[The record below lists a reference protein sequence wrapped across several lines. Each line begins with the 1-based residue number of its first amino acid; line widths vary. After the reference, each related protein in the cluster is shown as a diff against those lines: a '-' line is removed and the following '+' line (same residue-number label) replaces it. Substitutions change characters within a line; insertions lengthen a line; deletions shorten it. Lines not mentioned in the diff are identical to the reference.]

1 MRIRLA
7 VPDELDDRDRKAA
20 LDAALES
27 VTRTVSGLVR
37 SGAVPPAAGEI
48 KAGRVHWRPEPPG
61 DEHFDL
67 PGTILQRGHGDCD
80 DLAPWHAGSLRAA
93 GIDPGARAIVKKSG
107 PKRWHAIVQRSD
119 GSIEDPSAHA
129 GMGAGVSGAYNVVGV
144 AGAIHR
150 PMASDNRMCLAI
162 CPSRDPRHPSVWFAR
177 LDVPDR
183 LEEWDWSSMAADDNP
198 RRAIL
203 RAVKTARTVA
213 GDEMDRDDEA
223 RLAAVN
229 DLVLG
234 ADPQDVADELDALM
248 GEDFDLDGCMDDAV
262 HSVGFFGDLIKAIAP
277 VAKGFIPGASTAL
290 DFMPSVV
297 NFVRK
302 PSFGSAVDI
311 ATSPYKA
318 QINLAKT
325 AFKNPVLRPILQ
337 AGIPIAATAFGGPLG
352 TAAGGLVTQYLSQAT
367 APRRPGAPPPPPM
380 PGIPPELQE
389 AFRAFLAQQSA
400 PRFQYERGHVAR
412 PWGRSG
418 PAVMRF

>member
-37 SGAVPPAAGEI
+37 AGAVPPAAGEI

-93 GIDPGARAIVKKSG
+93 GIDPGARAVVKKSG
-107 PKRWHAIVQRSD
+107 PKRWHAIVMRSD

-129 GMGAGVSGAYNVVGV
+129 GMGSGVSGAYNVVGV

-150 PMASDNRMCLAI
+150 PMAADNRMCLAI

-183 LEEWDWSSMAADDNP
+183 LEEWDWSSLAADDNP

-213 GDEMDRDDEA
+213 GEEMDRDDDA

-234 ADPQDVADELDALM
+234 ADPQDVADALDEVM
-248 GEDFDLDGCMDDAV
+248 GEDFDLEGCMDDAV
-262 HSVGFFGDLIKAIAP
+262 HSVGFFGDLLKAVVKP
-277 VAKGFIPGASTAL
+277 VTSA
-290 DFMPSVV
+290 VH
-297 NFVRK
+297 FVRN
-302 PSFGSAVDI
+302 PSLSNFAAFGL
-311 ATSPYKA
+311 SPFS
-318 QINLAKT
+318 QQLDLAKT
-325 AFKNPVLRPILQ
+325 AFKSPLRPLLQ

-352 TAAGGLVTQYLSQAT
+352 TAAGGLVTKYLSDAT
-367 APRRPGAPPPPPM
+367 APRPAGAPPPPPM
-380 PGIPPELQE
+380 PGIPPELQQ

-412 PWGRSG
+412 PWGRTG
-418 PAVMRF
+418 PAVLRF

>member
-67 PGTILQRGHGDCD
+67 PGTILARGHGDCD
-80 DLAPWHAGSLRAA
+80 DLAPWHAGSLRAK

-129 GMGAGVSGAYNVVGV
+129 GMGAGVSGGYNVVGV
-144 AGAIHR
+144 AGAIQQ

-213 GDEMDRDDEA
+213 GDEMDRDDDA

-234 ADPQDVADELDALM
+234 ADPQDVADALDAIM
-248 GEDFDLDGCMDDAV
+248 GEDFDLEGCMDDAV
-262 HSVGFFGDLIKAIAP
+262 HSVGFFGDLIKA
-277 VAKGFIPGASTAL
+277 VAKPVTSAVS
-290 DFMPSVV
+290 
-297 NFVRK
+297 FVKK
-302 PSFGSAVDI
+302 PSWGGLANIAV
-311 ATSPYKA
+311 SPFT
-318 QINLAKT
+318 QQLDLAKA
-325 AFKNPVLRPILQ
+325 AFKSPLRPLLQ

-352 TAAGGLVTQYLSQAT
+352 TAAGGLVSQYLSNAT
-367 APRRPGAPPPPPM
+367 APRPAGAPPPAAAAM
-380 PGIPPELQE
+380 PAGIPPELQQ
-389 AFRAFLAQQSA
+389 AFHAFLAQQSA
-400 PRFQYERGHVAR
+400 PRFQFERGHVAR
-412 PWGRSG
+412 PWGRTG
-418 PAVMRF
+418 PAVLRF